1 MTAIYGLGATGAA
14 RAPVRARSTTAFRLP
29 DAASPDSAEAASS
42 ASQVGMPSLLSAQEA
57 YGEPVGDREARRHG
71 RAMLDALSRLQRAL
85 LGGEGPDALQSL
97 ANLVRA
103 TPEPADPRLAAVQR
117 AVLVRAAVELQRAR
131 MRGGPG
137 TAAS

>member
-1 MTAIYGLGATGAA
+1 MTPIYGLGATAAA
-14 RAPVRARSTTAFRLP
+14 RAPTRARSSALFHLP
-29 DAASPDSAEAASS
+29 DAATPAEAEAAGTAS
-42 ASQVGMPSLLSAQEA
+42 AVGLPSLLTLQETYA
-57 YGEPVGDREARRHG
+57 EPVADREARRHG
-71 RAMLDALSRLQRAL
+71 KAMLDALTRLQRAL

-131 MRGGPG
+131 MAHP
-137 TAAS
+137 A